1 MSAQIFEFKHYRS
14 RKAAEQELLSYLAWT
29 LKHDFDPHK
38 IHDDPIAVFRAE
50 LAAKTNVS
58 DVA

>member
-1 MSAQIFEFKHYRS
+1 MSAQIFEFKQYRS
-14 RKAAEQELLSYLAWT
+14 RKAAEQELLNYLAWT

-38 IHDDPIAVFRAE
+38 VYDDPIEVFRAE
-50 LAAKTNVS
+50 LAARSSVS